1 MPPSAT
7 VARPRLILASE
18 SPRRLA
24 LLRQIGIEPDAV
36 LPAALDES
44 PRQGELPR
52 PCAQRLAREK
62 GAAIAA
68 GETTPA
74 LVLAADTIVALGRR
88 ILPKAETEEQARRCL
103 ALLSGRRH
111 TVVTAVTLTP
121 GGGWEQGRACERV
134 VETSVAFS
142 RLSAKQIDALIE
154 QGDWRGKAG
163 GYAIQG
169 MAAAFIRQIGGS
181 YSAVMGLPLF
191 ETAQLL
197 RGQPGGWLA

>member
-1 MPPSAT
+1 MPPSAAA
-7 VARPRLILASE
+7 ARPRLILASE

-24 LLRQIGIEPDAV
+24 LLRQIGIEPDV
-36 LPAALDES
+36 ILPAALDES

-52 PCAQRLAREK
+52 PCAQRLAQEK

-121 GGGWEQGRACERV
+121 GGGWDKGRACERV

-142 RLSAKQIDALIE
+142 RLSATQIDALIE